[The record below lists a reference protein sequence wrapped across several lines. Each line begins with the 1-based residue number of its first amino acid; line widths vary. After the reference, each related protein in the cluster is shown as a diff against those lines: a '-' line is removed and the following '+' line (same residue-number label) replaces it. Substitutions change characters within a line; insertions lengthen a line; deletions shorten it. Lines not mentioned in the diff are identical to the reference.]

1 MEPTTEQLARWHSPF
16 HALLGVVVED
26 VGPERVVVRLP
37 VRDVLHQ
44 PSGVVHGG
52 VYATLA
58 EGAASIGANVWLLST
73 GATPAPPGV
82 AVGVSNHTDFLRAVR
97 GGELVAVAQ
106 PLHRGRSQQLWE
118 VAITTDDDRPAAH
131 AKVRLAN
138 LEGGT
143 A

>member
-1 MEPTTEQLARWHSPF
+1 MEPTAEERARWHSPF
-16 HALLGVVVED
+16 DQLLGVVVED
-26 VGPERVVVRLP
+26 VDADRVVVRLT
-37 VRDVLHQ
+37 VAEHLHQ

-58 EGAASIGANVWLLST
+58 EGAASIGANVWLLS
-73 GATPAPPGV
+73 AAEPDAPPTV

-97 GGELVAVAQ
+97 TGALVAEAR

-118 VAITTDDDRPAAH
+118 VAVRAEDDQLVAH

-138 LEGGT
+138 LGP